1 MNSHRTIEID
11 LPNPAHPRHRSPN
24 NFLANLFSGLLA
36 YVFKPNISHG
46 KIGSRAYSLRQTEV
60 LIINPLLPFNGE
72 SSKGEAKEREERGFA
87 KPPSYACPA
96 SALPRR
102 SIICIN
108 DKINFYQSKST
119 SPAEVTLTPNPSL
132 AAIPLITKPLEPFK
146 LDILKRK

>member
-72 SSKGEAKEREERGFA
+72 SSKGEAKEREERGICQTTLVRLPSISS
-87 KPPSYACPA
+87 PPEKHYMH
-96 SALPRR
+96 
-102 SIICIN
+102 
-108 DKINFYQSKST
+108 
-119 SPAEVTLTPNPSL
+119 
-132 AAIPLITKPLEPFK
+132 
-146 LDILKRK
+146 